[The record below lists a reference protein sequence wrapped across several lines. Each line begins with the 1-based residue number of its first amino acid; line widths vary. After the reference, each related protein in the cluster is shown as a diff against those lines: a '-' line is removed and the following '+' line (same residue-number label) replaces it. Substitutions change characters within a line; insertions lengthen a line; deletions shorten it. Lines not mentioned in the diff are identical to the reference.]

1 MASFEQFVLKV
12 KPTLD
17 MFLRVPHKEH
27 LERLRYELLQFNFR
41 EMKIFHVQIL
51 APLVLKLEELNGVNQ
66 DLMSCVLDC
75 IRIVMS
81 KLYIDDVQELRTLLV
96 IVLKQIR
103 ESGATKVRPNLSE
116 ELKLVSVQ
124 CIGEALRRSSSDVL
138 EIFYTSESVVLLG
151 QILLSLVEFIEN
163 ENYRKLVISSLE
175 CLMIIF
181 YVHDEAEFTDVVLRN
196 QVANTVFIYIPKI
209 VTILIKT
216 SLADE
221 KLGETLKSTA
231 IKALG
236 RILCVIFEKSDDVL
250 IEHNYDKKE
259 FKSLINKALQQ
270 KSEPHKSDF
279 EMASHT
285 KRREGIEQL
294 LEEMRSSGRTKQWFE
309 ETSRALRAVYTRA
322 SVFRSHDSVRIR
334 TEYARMCC
342 TLMERCAYNLGENY
356 LNLLENVV
364 AMSEDEDKHI
374 SKMCTTTL
382 SQLQLLGNANESLFD
397 EYADILFDEHLAKM
411 PRIISRSIDAEQYA
425 ELISLKGFLKNL
437 SISRMNCLL
446 LVPKNLEMLC
456 RCLISAVDMKLY
468 RDLLTEE
475 YAIREVVL
483 ADYAESAKLGWRQ
496 YKHLSSA
503 RCVSLV
509 KDICVILGN
518 TKGINR
524 LVYDFLLE
532 LLTQNHETMN
542 EIFLIMLWIGTGVER
557 RKHMNYAELVEI
569 LLEEILDEKH
579 WHLALRPDASWR
591 LKVDKPTDWFVD
603 KTPGLY
609 ESAIEIRTQNVDSDD
624 ENDFNEVNKS
634 QRVTILDAEFNVL
647 HTCIALDVLGHCAT
661 YYGDRFDRYIFRCLH
676 KVLLKVSCSN
686 TMVYQAAN
694 FCLVSI
700 QKALKFAEVTHL
712 IETHTDYLNY
722 HLNTILKRSPESHAA
737 VDILT
742 VVLQLSTRR
751 ALPHLENIFQTIYN
765 ECSKSQQSENIN
777 AYLRVF
783 NAFLKH
789 VARWQATSN
798 AEVAAIPMQIEQA
811 QEEDLLQDWLD
822 LLEKPSTFIEN
833 EEANVEGETNS
844 KTPTDSTEDVEMN
857 EMKTEEFEA
866 AQEGE
871 DVKPPLPRYIQ
882 MVKDIITQ
890 VLKFVSFADKTHQI
904 LALECLISCVP
915 LLHDY
920 EDELLPLVHLMW
932 SPLVEKFRN
941 NDAVVLNRCFTL
953 LNVLATHA
961 KEFILK
967 RSLDDVIPSL
977 KEFLRKASKTSTT
990 ETIAAHT
997 QEYKL
1002 QLILLENFANL
1013 IACLQIDGKHVYEIA
1028 ETISLYLAKEQPCE
1042 LQELAVQFYL
1052 KLHQYNG
1059 PLSYITV
1066 LKKAH
1071 IGSYKDNAE
1080 KVLTN
1085 IFKSCI

>member
-51 APLVLKLEELNGVNQ
+51 APLVLKLEELNG
-66 DLMSCVLDC
+66 
-75 IRIVMS
+75 
-81 KLYIDDVQELRTLLV
+81 
-96 IVLKQIR
+96 
-103 ESGATKVRPNLSE
+103 
-116 ELKLVSVQ
+116 
-124 CIGEALRRSSSDVL
+124 
-138 EIFYTSESVVLLG
+138 
-151 QILLSLVEFIEN
+151 
-163 ENYRKLVISSLE
+163 ISSLE

-270 KSEPHKSDF
+270 KSESHKSDF

-294 LEEMRSSGRTKQWFE
+294 LEKMRSIGRTKQWFE

-456 RCLISAVDMKLY
+456 RCLISAVDLKLY
-468 RDLLTEE
+468 RDLLTEA

-503 RCVSLV
+503 RCVNLV

-783 NAFLKH
+783 SAFLKH

-811 QEEDLLQDWLD
+811 QEEDLLQNWLD

-844 KTPTDSTEDVEMN
+844 KTPTDSTEDV

-977 KEFLRKASKTSTT
+977 KEFLRKASKTSMT

-1013 IACLQIDGKHVYEIA
+1013 ITCLQIDGKHLYEIA
-1028 ETISLYLAKEQPCE
+1028 ETVSVYLAKEQPCE

-1059 PLSYITV
+1059 PFSYITV

-1071 IGSYKDNAE
+1071 ICSYKDNAE